1 MFTKMK
7 GDLESKMV
15 FHQKPYLHFV
25 TDVTAPNLIITV
37 MSLWQMT
44 AYSLIS
50 LVGLLTDFWMRLP
63 SGVKN
68 VSSYFDSPVRHMMA
82 YALSL

>member
-25 TDVTAPNLIITV
+25 TAITYPIFIITV
-37 MSLWQMT
+37 MSVWQMT
-44 AYSLIS
+44 ACSLIS
-50 LVGLLTDFWMRLP
+50 LVVLLTHFWML
-63 SGVKN
+63 GLKMFL
-68 VSSYFDSPVRHMMA
+68 SSYSDSPVRHMLV

>member
-1 MFTKMK
+1 MFTKVK

-25 TDVTAPNLIITV
+25 TAITTPNFITTV
-37 MSLWQMT
+37 VSLWQMT
-44 AYSLIS
+44 ACSLIS
-50 LVGLLTDFWMRLP
+50 LVVLLTDFWMLLP

-68 VSSYFDSPVRHMMA
+68 VSLF
-82 YALSL
+82 LL

>member
-15 FHQKPYLHFV
+15 FHLKPYLHFV
-25 TDVTAPNLIITV
+25 TAIITPNLIITV

-44 AYSLIS
+44 ACSLIS
-50 LVGLLTDFWMRLP
+50 LVGILTDFWMRLP

-68 VSSYFDSPVRHMMA
+68 VSLF
-82 YALSL
+82 LL